1 MSNPT
6 KICKSN
12 EQGQKNPLIFCQEA
26 KAEHPDWFAMDH
38 GPDHTG
44 DALQQ
49 TQQGGAINHLL
60 LQCNLTTFR
69 WPSAIKTFTRAA
81 AASRRTF
88 EASQTKFE
96 ASEKSARANLKKA
109 ELSEKLSVE
118 AMRKSELQS
127 EMCFVLRS
135 KCFRR

>member
-1 MSNPT
+1 
-6 KICKSN
+6 
-12 EQGQKNPLIFCQEA
+12 
-26 KAEHPDWFAMDH
+26 MDH
-38 GPDHTG
+38 DPDHTG
-44 DALQQ
+44 DALHQ
-49 TQQGGAINHLL
+49 TQQGGAINHLIE
-60 LQCNLTTFR
+60 CNLTTFR

-96 ASEKSARANLKKA
+96 ASEKSARASLKKA

-127 EMCFVLRS
+127 EMCFVMRS

>member
-1 MSNPT
+1 MNTILS
-6 KICKSN
+6 C
-12 EQGQKNPLIFCQEA
+12 
-26 KAEHPDWFAMDH
+26 
-38 GPDHTG
+38 
-44 DALQQ
+44 
-49 TQQGGAINHLL
+49 
-60 LQCNLTTFR
+60 TTFR

>member
-1 MSNPT
+1 MSKDR
-6 KICKSN
+6 KIHLFSVRKRKQSIQIGLRWTTVLIT
-12 EQGQKNPLIFCQEA
+12 QGMHYSRLNRE
-26 KAEHPDWFAMDH
+26 
-38 GPDHTG
+38 G
-44 DALQQ
+44 
-49 TQQGGAINHLL
+49 HLL
-60 LQCNLTTFR
+60 ECNLTTFRFR

-96 ASEKSARANLKKA
+96 ASEKSARASLKKA

>member
-1 MSNPT
+1 MRWTTVLITQGMHYTRLNREDT
-6 KICKSN
+6 K
-12 EQGQKNPLIFCQEA
+12 
-26 KAEHPDWFAMDH
+26 
-38 GPDHTG
+38 
-44 DALQQ
+44 
-49 TQQGGAINHLL
+49 HLL
-60 LQCNLTTFR
+60 ECNLTTFR
-69 WPSAIKTFTRAA
+69 WPCAIKTFTRAA

-96 ASEKSARANLKKA
+96 ASEKSARASLKKA

-127 EMCFVLRS
+127 EMCFVMRS

>member
-1 MSNPT
+1 
-6 KICKSN
+6 
-12 EQGQKNPLIFCQEA
+12 
-26 KAEHPDWFAMDH
+26 MDH
-38 GPDHTG
+38 SPDHTG

-49 TQQGGAINHLL
+49 TQQERAINHFLE
-60 LQCNLTTFR
+60 CNLTTFR

-118 AMRKSELQS
+118 AMRKSELQLGA
-127 EMCFVLRS
+127 VHILRKHILGS
-135 KCFRR
+135 LDTLGGVVSTW

>member
-1 MSNPT
+1 MGS
-6 KICKSN
+6 KC
-12 EQGQKNPLIFCQEA
+12 LVCQEA
-26 KAEHPDWFAMDH
+26 KAEHPNWFAVDH
-38 GPDHTG
+38 SPDHTG

-49 TQQGGAINHLL
+49 TQQGGSTKHLL
-60 LQCNLTTFR
+60 ECNLTTFR

-127 EMCFVLRS
+127 EMCFVMRS